1 MIKIFEN
8 EFMRAEFF
16 MKGDE
21 VVTENNLP
29 HVKPSQVH
37 GKNIICVNDNNV
49 MNYALPERP
58 EADGVLLMA
67 SNVQA
72 SLRFADCTPVV
83 IWDNEKNFAM
93 ILHSGYKGTVLK
105 ISSEGVNL
113 IMEKFGSDVVKN
125 LRAWI
130 GPCIGREDYGRNI
143 YNDEWTLKG
152 MKIFHRENYDEIN
165 GKVYFDMASEIR
177 EQLLSSG
184 LDEKNILMSGINTFT
199 NPECFSYR
207 RGDKSERMTL
217 YICKTQA

>member
-21 VVTENNLP
+21 VVTQNNLP

-37 GKNIICVNDNNV
+37 GKNIICVNDDNI
-49 MNYALPERP
+49 MNYALPNRP

-67 SNVQA
+67 SNAQA
-72 SLRFADCTPVV
+72 SLRFADCTPVI

-105 ISSEGVNL
+105 ISCEGVNL
-113 IMEKFGSDVVKN
+113 IRKIFGSDVIKN
-125 LRAWI
+125 LQAWI
-130 GPCIGREDYGRNI
+130 GPCIGRKNYGRDI
-143 YNDEWTLKG
+143 ENDGWTLKG

-165 GKVYFDMASEIR
+165 GKIYFDMAEEIKS
-177 EQLLSSG
+177 QLLSSG
-184 LDEKNILMSGINTFT
+184 LNENKIIKTGIDTFKNLQ
-199 NPECFSYR
+199 CFSYR
-207 RGDKSERMTL
+207 RGDKIERMTL
-217 YICKTQA
+217 MIFL